1 MNQIVFATNNPNKLK
16 EIRQKIGDQFEVLG
30 LKDIDCTEELPET
43 HETLLENAIEKAEY
57 VAKNYKVDCF
67 ADDSGLMI
75 DALNGEPGVYSAM
88 YSGTRD
94 TQDNMDKVL
103 SNLEDKSERSAS
115 FTTIIALV
123 KSGETITFEGKVE
136 GAITLTK
143 SGADGFGY
151 DPIFKPTGFDITF
164 AEMTAS
170 EKNAIS
176 HRGKAV
182 EQLVDYLK

>member
-1 MNQIVFATNNPNKLK
+1 
-16 EIRQKIGDQFEVLG
+16 
-30 LKDIDCTEELPET
+30 
-43 HETLLENAIEKAEY
+43 
-57 VAKNYKVDCF
+57 
-67 ADDSGLMI
+67 MI

-94 TQDNMDKVL
+94 AQDNMDKVL

-115 FTTIIALV
+115 FKTIIALV

-136 GAITLTK
+136 GVITVTK